1 MPKFPLEIN
10 RKLKK
15 LNCQSIKVLRRGLQI
30 KSANITEQNPYSLQT
45 NPQYDFA
52 LGTYE
57 IKPSSEY
64 TLILNLD
71 LPKRTSQVTID
82 IWGLTSNHHLQQINQ
97 GRVNIVNRDAKVK
110 FHTYPKSRYVFLTF
124 RIQPDEDYTPDQGVT
139 WSLNYIYIETNTSI
153 SKLAA
158 TPAVPSKILLKYNIE
173 CAPHTIERLELSP
186 SQIYKELIEYLPI
199 QMDIHEHSLIKYLL
213 CEETTPAYI
222 TALKANMKI
231 SKSTTQHT
239 TQHTTQNP
247 ADRNNSNEK
256 QSSDQL
262 IENRK
267 KIMMLSKDL
276 EEILGKV
283 DNILLHKNNLETSL
297 DQTEDTIPIQK
308 EKHENYMRLLQ
319 KLLDGLALKSNHIK
333 TLKSTCNQ
341 PNDPKDKQPNPKD
354 KQPNPKDKQPNKLE
368 DEEQKNVNL
377 VLDYYLRRIQTDRK
391 ILEQSYQEAEMEWKV
406 FHDETLRPIEGKQST
421 DQGKLDNLLVHYRTL
436 KKDTLKIKEELDQLI
451 VRFMIDWYQLIRDA
465 NSIYK

>member
-1 MPKFPLEIN
+1 MPKFPLEIS

-45 NPQYDFA
+45 NPLYDFA

-64 TLILNLD
+64 SLILNLD

-82 IWGLTSNHHLQQINQ
+82 IWGLTSNNYLQHINQ

-139 WSLNYIYIETNTSI
+139 WSLNYIYIETNTAI

-158 TPAVPSKILLKYNIE
+158 TPSIPSNIQLKYNIE
-173 CAPHTIERLELSP
+173 CAPHTIDRLELSP

-213 CEETTPAYI
+213 CEETSPSYI
-222 TALKANMKI
+222 SALKANLKFSSPSSSSSI
-231 SKSTTQHT
+231 RQQHAG
-239 TQHTTQNP
+239 QNLE
-247 ADRNNSNEK
+247 DGNSSEK
-256 QSSDQL
+256 QSDKL
-262 IENRK
+262 MEDRK
-267 KIMMLSKDL
+267 KIMLLSKDL

-283 DNILLHKNNLETSL
+283 DNIILSKNNLETSL
-297 DQTEDTIPIQK
+297 DKTEDTIPIQK
-308 EKHENYMRLLQ
+308 EKHENYMKLLQ

-333 TLKSTCNQ
+333 TLKTTCNQ
-341 PNDPKDKQPNPKD
+341 QSNDKHQKDKQSNATKD
-354 KQPNPKDKQPNKLE
+354 KQNKLE

-377 VLDYYLRRIQTDRK
+377 VLDYYQRRIQTDRK
-391 ILEQSYQEAEMEWKV
+391 ILEQSYLEAEMEWKV
-406 FHDETLRPIEGKQST
+406 FQDETLRPIEGKQT
-421 DQGKLDNLLVHYRTL
+421 IDQVKLDNLLVHYRAL

-451 VRFMIDWYQLIRDA
+451 VRFMIDWYQLIRDV
-465 NSIYK
+465 NSK